1 MPLYE
6 YVCEE
11 CGYRFEVIQRF
22 YDEPLK
28 TCPKCGGKVNKVISA
43 PAIHFKGSGWYVTD
57 YKNRNNGNGVK
68 KSHHKHTPHENKTP
82 SKGSETKTPDSHPT
96 S

>member
-11 CGYRFEVIQRF
+11 CGYRFEALQRF
-22 YDEPLK
+22 SDEPLK
-28 TCPKCGGKVNKVISA
+28 VCPKCGGPLKKVLSP

-57 YKNRNNGNGVK
+57 YKNKKNGPQNSPK
-68 KSHHKHTPHENKTP
+68 NKP
-82 SKGSETKTPDSHPT
+82 QNSPPKTQPQNPT
-96 S
+96 

>member
-6 YVCEE
+6 YVCES

-22 YDEPLK
+22 SDEPLK
-28 TCPKCGGKVNKVISA
+28 VCPKCGGKAHRVISA

-57 YKNRNNGNGVK
+57 YKNKHNGGNGNKV
-68 KSHHKHTPHENKTP
+68 SHHNPPENKTP
-82 SKGSETKTPDSHPT
+82 SKTESKTPASHST

>member
-11 CGYRFEVIQRF
+11 CGYRFETLQRF
-22 YDEPLK
+22 SDEPLK
-28 TCPKCGGKVNKVISA
+28 VCPKCGGPLKKVLSP

-57 YKNRNNGNGVK
+57 YKNK
-68 KSHHKHTPHENKTP
+68 KSGPKNSPKNKPQNSPPKPQNST
-82 SKGSETKTPDSHPT
+82 
-96 S
+96 